1 MIVSTAQAKHSEHAE
16 GRDTLPNAHS
26 LSAPSLARQI
36 GTATLALAIINT
48 IVGSGIYALPAA
60 AAALMGPAAVMGY
73 VGCSILVGFVALCF
87 AECGSRLP
95 ETGGTYAWSRA
106 AFGPAVGASVG
117 YLMAFANYMGS
128 NAAVGALLLASLR
141 LALPQWPT
149 IPVALVL
156 LWNGFIAITNI
167 RGVAAGARVSA
178 IVVVVK
184 LVPLLVLVAVGL
196 TAISSANLT
205 WPAPPSA
212 SSLGQVMVL
221 LFFAFMGAEGPL
233 SASGEVRNASRTI
246 PRALVLGV
254 LVTGALYCMV
264 QIVAQG
270 VLGDRLA
277 QATDAPLAE
286 AAGVI
291 FGPAGRTFLL
301 WAAVLSTAGYLTADI
316 LSGPRM
322 LFALARDG
330 LLPRFLGRVHPAF
343 RTPWIAIAVYASI
356 VTTLALTG
364 TFRQLAVFAA
374 AGTLAI
380 YLISAL
386 GVLRLR
392 RLQVSQR
399 ENPFVVPGGPV
410 IPLIAA
416 LIIVSQLA
424 TLTTLE
430 LLTTSGLAAA
440 GVIVGAFRARSV
452 KSAS

>member
-1 MIVSTAQAKHSEHAE
+1 MKSASAKHSEQPE
-16 GRDTLPNAHS
+16 SRDTLPDARA
-26 LSAPSLARQI
+26 LGKPSLARQI

-48 IVGSGIYALPAA
+48 IVGSGIFGLPAA

-73 VGCSILVGFVALCF
+73 LGCSILVGLVALCF

-117 YLMAFANYMGS
+117 YLMAFANCLGS

-141 LALPQWPT
+141 LALPQWPGL
-149 IPVALVL
+149 PVVLIL
-156 LWNGFIAITNI
+156 LWYAFIAITNI

-178 IVVVVK
+178 IAVVVK
-184 LVPLLVLVAVGL
+184 LVPLLILVAVGL
-196 TAISSANLT
+196 TAISSANLAWT
-205 WPAPPSA
+205 APPSA
-212 SSLGQVMVL
+212 SSLGQAMVL

-233 SASGEVRNASRTI
+233 SACGEVRNASRTI
-246 PRALVLGV
+246 PRALALGV
-254 LVTGALYCMV
+254 LGTGTLYCMV

-291 FGPAGRTFLL
+291 FGPVGRTFLL
-301 WAAVLSTAGYLTADI
+301 WAAVLSTAGYLTVDI

-330 LLPRFLGRVHPAF
+330 LLPQFLSRVHPSF
-343 RTPWIAIAVYASI
+343 RTPWIAIALYAPLAA
-356 VTTLALTG
+356 TLALTG
-364 TFRQLAVFAA
+364 TFRQLAVFAG
-374 AGTLAI
+374 AGTLTI

-392 RLQVSQR
+392 RLQVGQR

-416 LIIVSQLA
+416 LIIVSLLT
-424 TLTTLE
+424 TLTTRE
-430 LLTTSGLAAA
+430 LLATGGLTAA
-440 GVIVGAFRARSV
+440 GIIVGAFRARSV